1 MTTHHTA
8 SETHKRLE
16 NFTTKDIKDLVQQ
29 HGKAIEGDKE
39 FILKEPA
46 VTDANLQAIV
56 YDPHLEIKSIGSQ
69 TKSGEMYYDLRSDG
83 KQVRIKVT
91 CHQIK

>member
-1 MTTHHTA
+1 MTTHHTT

-39 FILKEPA
+39 FILKEIQNNFFQQFSLLMM
-46 VTDANLQAIV
+46 TFS
-56 YDPHLEIKSIGSQ
+56 K
-69 TKSGEMYYDLRSDG
+69 
-83 KQVRIKVT
+83 
-91 CHQIK
+91 